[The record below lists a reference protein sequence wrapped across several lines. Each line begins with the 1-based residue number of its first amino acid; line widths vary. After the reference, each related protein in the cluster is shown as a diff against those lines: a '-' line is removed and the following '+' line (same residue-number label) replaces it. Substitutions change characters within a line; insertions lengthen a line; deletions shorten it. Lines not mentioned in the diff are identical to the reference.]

1 MISPKSYALNLIMM
15 LALSLNTSHASI
27 DDEAYSQMACIKPN
41 TEQQFDHVGCLNKK
55 GVAIVGDNLQTVFGD
70 FPYPMGL
77 VDASGKLILPNQYH
91 QIYMPSDWEYDN
103 PLPMSDALILVETRD
118 LSQDSLFGNLG
129 VVSDGW
135 GLVDTKGNFI
145 IPIGMYDKINQFYD
159 NGLAAVEVDGK
170 YGFINTKGELV
181 IPLMYDYA
189 FGFSDGLAEVK
200 YQGLYGVIDVN
211 NRAVIDFKHQHL
223 ELLKPNLVAVKDGDR
238 YALMDIH
245 STRLTGY
252 DYDLISDLDFQG
264 LYLVEQ
270 SNKYGVINTK
280 GEIVVPVMYDAV
292 DINYE
297 KSSYHDNK
305 TYLSAKRT
313 DGNYDLYDEQSVLV
327 ND

>member
-1 MISPKSYALNLIMM
+1 M
-15 LALSLNTSHASI
+15 
-27 DDEAYSQMACIKPN
+27 
-41 TEQQFDHVGCLNKK
+41 
-55 GVAIVGDNLQTVFGD
+55 
-70 FPYPMGL
+70 
-77 VDASGKLILPNQYH
+77 
-91 QIYMPSDWEYDN
+91 
-103 PLPMSDALILVETRD
+103 VETRD

-145 IPIGMYDKINQFYD
+145 IPIGMYDKINPFYD
-159 NGLAAVEVDGK
+159 NGLAAVEIDGK

-189 FGFSDGLAEVK
+189 FGFSDGLAAVE
-200 YQGLYGVIDVN
+200 YRGLYGVIDVN
-211 NRAVIDFKHQHL
+211 NRTVIDFKHQHL

-252 DYDLISDLDFQG
+252 EYDLISDLDFQG

-280 GEIVVPVMYDAV
+280 GKVVVPVRYDAV
-292 DINYE
+292 DIDYE
-297 KSSYHDNK
+297 KSSYYDNK

-313 DGNYDLYDEQSVLV
+313 DGNYDLYDEQGVLA

>member
-1 MISPKSYALNLIMM
+1 MISQRSYVLNLMMM
-15 LALSLNTSHASI
+15 LALSLNISHASI
-27 DDEAYSQMACIKPN
+27 DDEVYTEMACIKPK
-41 TEQQFDHVGCLNKK
+41 TEQNFDHVGCLNKK
-55 GVAIVGDNLQTVFGD
+55 GVAIVGHNLQTGFGD

-91 QIYMPSDWEYDN
+91 HIYMPSEWEYDGS
-103 PLPMSDALILVETRD
+103 SDALILVETRD

-135 GLVDTKGNFI
+135 GLVDTKGKFI
-145 IPIGMYDKINQFYD
+145 VPIGMYDKINEFYD
-159 NGLAAVEVDGK
+159 NGLASVKADGK
-170 YGFINTKGELV
+170 YGFIDTKGELV

-189 FGFSDGLAEVK
+189 FGFSDGLAEVE

-211 NRAVIDFKHQHL
+211 NRTVIDFKHQHL
-223 ELLKPNLVAVKDGDR
+223 ELLKSNRIAVKDDDR

-245 STRLTGY
+245 STLLTGY
-252 DYDLISDLDFQG
+252 EYDLIMDLDFQG
-264 LYLVEQ
+264 LYRVEQ

-292 DINYE
+292 DIDYE
-297 KSSYHDNK
+297 KSSYQDNK

-313 DGNYDLYDEQSVLV
+313 DGKYDLYDEQGVLV
-327 ND
+327 SD